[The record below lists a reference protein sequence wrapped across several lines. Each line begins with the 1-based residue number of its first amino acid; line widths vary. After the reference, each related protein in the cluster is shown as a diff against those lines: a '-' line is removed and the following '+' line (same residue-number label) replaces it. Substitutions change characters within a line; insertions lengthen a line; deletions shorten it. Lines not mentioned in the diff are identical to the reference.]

1 MQRLSPLMVMVLVLL
16 SAVSMVRS
24 AEVLVGLRQN
34 NLEAL
39 EAALSL
45 VSDPFSEQYANYWTR
60 DKVAKFIAPD
70 ADVAH
75 RVAAE
80 LWKLG
85 ALRVSSSIA
94 GDHLLA
100 EFRDSRV
107 SSVLS
112 WSHNDVHGVSLVPSK
127 ASKAR
132 EYRKVGQALSGYLG
146 DPNSQREAYGI
157 PKDVRGS
164 HPRSL
169 QMVWGPGTYGYLESD
184 MDAFYAKYDVNASV
198 SLIQREGFHGTPGGD
213 NFGEATLDVTYITSI
228 GQGIPTIISN
238 TNDSHST
245 EETTGFGTA
254 FLKFLV
260 DLGERPDEKLPLV
273 LSFSLGS
280 LSYDACNMLCTL
292 IHNYLPGATQKECEE
307 YISEQRQVCMF
318 GSSWEVDRM
327 NVEFMKLGLR
337 GVTLLAASG
346 DGGSHF
352 SFVPFDE
359 GSAMGQA
366 LNKISCAYQMPT
378 FPGESPYVL
387 AVGGTT
393 WEGASPKEPVH
404 WPSGG
409 AGFSWRFPM
418 PDYQKDIVNA
428 YLKSESDLGRLPPK
442 ESFNASNRAYPDVSA
457 LGDNVPMIVVGKER
471 ITGGTSASAPEFA
484 GVVSLLNDVRLQKG
498 LSPLGFVN
506 PRLYK
511 LSPKATDAFFDVV
524 QGHTKC
530 AIGDYCCD
538 NGFYAAEGWD
548 GATGF
553 GSPRWDGLVKMLGS
567 DDKIRRNS
575 IDA

>member
-1 MQRLSPLMVMVLVLL
+1 MTRFSPLMAVLL
-16 SAVSMVRS
+16 ALTAVSMVRS
-24 AEVLVGLRQN
+24 AEVLVGLRHG
-34 NLEAL
+34 NLGAL

-45 VSDPFSEQYANYWTR
+45 VSDPFSDQYANYWTR
-60 DKVAKFIAPD
+60 EKIATFIAPD
-70 ADVAH
+70 VAVAQ
-75 RVAAE
+75 RVEAE
-80 LWKLG
+80 LLKLG

-94 GDHLLA
+94 GDHFLA
-100 EFRDSRV
+100 EFHDSRV

-112 WSHNDVHGVSLVPSK
+112 WTHDDVHGVSLVPSK
-127 ASKAR
+127 ASKVH
-132 EYRKVGQALSGYLG
+132 EYRRVEQAPGNGKLG
-146 DPNSQREAYGI
+146 DPNAQREAYGI

-184 MDAFYAKYDVNASV
+184 MNTFYGKYDVNASV

-245 EETTGFGTA
+245 EETIGFGTA

-260 DLGERPDEKLPLV
+260 DLGERPDDKLPLV

-280 LSYDACNMLCTL
+280 LSYDACNMLCVL
-292 IHNYLPGATQKECEE
+292 VHDYLPNATKAECEE

-318 GSSWEVDRM
+318 GSSWEVDRI

-359 GSAMGQA
+359 GSEMGHA

-387 AVGGTT
+387 SVGGTT
-393 WEGASPKEPVH
+393 WEDVPPKEPVH
-404 WPSGG
+404 WSNGG

-418 PDYQKDIVNA
+418 PDYQKDIVSA

-442 ESFNASNRAYPDVSA
+442 GSFNASNRAYPDVSC
-457 LGDNVPMIVVGKER
+457 LGDNVPMIVVGKEH

-484 GVVSLLNDVRLQKG
+484 GVVSLLNDVRLQNG
-498 LSPLGFVN
+498 LAPLGFVN

-511 LSPKATDAFFDVV
+511 LAPKADDAFFDVV
-524 QGHTKC
+524 SGHTKC
-530 AIGDYCCD
+530 AIGGFCCD

-548 GATGF
+548 GASGF

-567 DDKIRRNS
+567 DDKMKVH
-575 IDA
+575 A